1 MQAKKSKDATK
12 KRKKVQGFRVLE
24 NECIWM
30 KAGVINFRECDNV
43 YDCNS
48 CAFDKGMMKTMSLKQ
63 KAGVERKIPGWA
75 EHLKKQYD
83 GSSRPCRHSLTGRI
97 DSPKICTMDY
107 ECFHCPFDQ
116 MIEEPN
122 YDILVDA
129 PNYKAVSG
137 YRMAN
142 GYYYHMGHSWARFE
156 HGGRVRVG
164 FDDFLT
170 KTFGTPSKID
180 LPPLGTPLEQNQVGW
195 AFTRDEKKAAVLSP
209 ISGTILAIN
218 RKAQAHPEIIQSD
231 PYNEGWLFMIEPDTP
246 RRNLKGLY
254 FGEESSKWMDQEGQK
269 MMELMGPEYERLAAN
284 GGEVIQ
290 DVYGSLPD
298 IGWDKLVDTFLRTTK
313 T

>member
-1 MQAKKSKDATK
+1 MQTKKVKDASK
-12 KRKKVQGFRVLE
+12 KKKIVQGFKVLE

-30 KAGVINFRECDNV
+30 KAGVINFRACDNV

-63 KAGVERKIPGWA
+63 KAGAERKVPGWA

-83 GSSRPCRHSLTGRI
+83 GSSRPCRHTLTGRI

-116 MIEEPN
+116 MVEEPN
-122 YDILVDA
+122 YNLLIDA

-170 KTFGTPSKID
+170 KTFGKPSKID
-180 LPPLGTPLEQNQVGW
+180 LPPLGSSLEQNQVGW
-195 AFTRDEKKAAVLSP
+195 AFVRDENKAAVLSP

-231 PYNEGWLFMIEPDTP
+231 PYHAGWLFMIEPDAP

-254 FGEESSKWMDQEGQK
+254 FGEESFKWMDQEGQN
-269 MMELMGPEYERLAAN
+269 MMELMEPEYEKLAAT

-290 DVYGSLPD
+290 DVYGNLPD

-313 T
+313 V